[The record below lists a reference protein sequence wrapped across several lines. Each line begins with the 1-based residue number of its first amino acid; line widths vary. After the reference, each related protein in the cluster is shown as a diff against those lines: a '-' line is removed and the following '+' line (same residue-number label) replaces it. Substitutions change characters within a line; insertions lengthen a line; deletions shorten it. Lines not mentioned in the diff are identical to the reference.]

1 MPATWKLLYGS
12 ATGTSHQRRGE
23 PCQDYAHG
31 QVVLAGESP
40 VVILVCADGAG
51 SAAQAALGAK
61 LVCLSLLH
69 AICVSVAEGLRVPNI
84 AANHLLAWHEQARRR
99 LSMEA
104 CLANRDLRDF
114 ASTVLTAIVSDDG
127 AVFSQLGDGAIVMRG
142 DSGYE
147 TVFWPQAGEYANTT
161 FFLTEPGFAKQI
173 AFRSLGRA
181 VDELALLTDGL
192 QPLALHYASR
202 TVHTP
207 FFEPMFQSLYKAP
220 DPGQLEGPLRQF
232 LQSDPVNERTDDDKT
247 LVLATRR
254 SCADENPEPR

>member
-23 PCQDYAHG
+23 TCQDYAHG
-31 QVVLAGESP
+31 QVIHVGESS

-61 LVCLSLLH
+61 LVCLTLLQAISVSLGG
-69 AICVSVAEGLRVPNI
+69 GLRVPDI
-84 AANHLLAWHEQARRR
+84 AASHVLAWHEQARRR

-114 ASTVLTAIVSDDG
+114 ASTVLTAVVSDEG
-127 AVFSQLGDGAIVMRG
+127 AVFSQLGDGAIVIRG

-161 FFLTEPGFAKQI
+161 FFLTEAEFEKQLV
-173 AFRSLGRA
+173 FRSLGCT

-192 QPLALHYASR
+192 QSLALHYATRS
-202 TVHTP
+202 VHAP
-207 FFEPMFQSLYKAP
+207 FFEPMFQSLRKAL
-220 DPGQLEGPLRQF
+220 DPEQLDGPLRQF
-232 LQSDPVNERTDDDKT
+232 LQSDPVNDRTDDDKT